1 MYQMMNRSE
10 NMGPA
15 AQAEGMFSCANIA
28 VILDTITMVSIIL
41 ISLLGLLISSGGK
54 GPFFG

>member
-1 MYQMMNRSE
+1 MMNRSE